1 MKIILILL
9 IALLAITIASPAV
22 SGAQGIKWIIFD
34 PTEFVLKGFV
44 TYETIAL
51 NKVNVD
57 NGTNISTTT
66 NSAGYYEVSNLHNDT
81 DYNIIC
87 DKYGFFDNNSIVNNT
102 AGDNPYWYNV
112 SMNPNAL
119 EPQGRH
125 DPGGLIPGF
134 NILMTIMIIFIVR
147 RLLR

>member
-1 MKIILILL
+1 MKLIVVLL
-9 IALLAITIASPAV
+9 IALLAITIASPVV
-22 SGAQGIKWIIFD
+22 SGAQGVKWIIFD
-34 PTEFVLKGFV
+34 PSIYVLKGFV

-51 NKVNVD
+51 NKVSISGD
-57 NGTNISTTT
+57 ISTIT
-66 NSAGYYEVSNLHNDT
+66 NTAGYYEVSDLTNNT
-81 DYNIIC
+81 DYETNF
-87 DKYGFFDNNSIVNNT
+87 DRYGFFDNNSIVNNT

-112 SMNPNAL
+112 SMNPNAM

-134 NILMTIMIIFIVR
+134 NILMTIMILFITR